1 MTEGTTLEGGQKGMP
16 TPEEVDEM
24 LDTFTGDQAANEILE
39 IKAATDNLRRSF
51 ALLRKELQKNPRDD
65 LLKRKLQRFVDRAP
79 AVDIPDIIDGLA
91 DRIAGTFLAVFRQM
105 DGIRAEIDALADGED
120 LDDEYEDDDSDIEL
134 EMVSVEEAQ
143 TKAKEQLKLLDF
155 VDSLG
160 AMVPEDIQKTANEAR
175 KGIDEMLKEIEG
187 SLAARKEQEAAEAG
201 ASKDESPEEGQQ
213 EADIPEDGSGPPQ
226 DDKEKASDEL

>member
-1 MTEGTTLEGGQKGMP
+1 MTEGTTMEGGQKGMP

-39 IKAATDNLRRSF
+39 VKTATNNLRRSF
-51 ALLRKELQKNPRDD
+51 ALLRKELQKNPTDD

-120 LDDEYEDDDSDIEL
+120 LDDYEDDDSDIEL

-143 TKAKEQLKLLDF
+143 ARAKDQLKLLDF

-201 ASKDESPEEGQQ
+201 APKDESPEEGQQ

-226 DDKEKASDEL
+226 DDKEEATDEL